1 MNDFDS
7 ALTAFKNGELIIVTD
22 DADRENEGD
31 LLLLAE
37 KASTEKVTFMV
48 RYTTGILCV
57 ALTADTARDLQ
68 LPLMAKE
75 NQDPKKTAFTI
86 SVDATAGMTT
96 GVSAEERANTV
107 RALADPK
114 STALDFIRPGHV
126 FPLIAHPGGLTA
138 RGGHTEAGIEL
149 ARLVGAREATLLS
162 EIVNDD
168 GTMAR
173 GAALVEFAREHH
185 LPIISVA
192 ELLEHQ
198 LSGSGPDSE
207 SKPDPKPDLPV
218 AHICDWAQLPLPSG
232 PWEIATYSGYSGA
245 GEHAVLRF
253 GSPASSQIADVDA
266 ITPMPMVRIHSE
278 CFTGD
283 VMHSQRCDC
292 GEQLELA
299 ISLIQNHGFGYIIY
313 LRDHEGRGIGLAE
326 KIKAYILQEQGLDT
340 VDANVQLGHAIDA
353 RNWSDATAIATSLGL
368 DKIILL
374 TNNPR
379 KIEAMVGAGFDV
391 DEHPLIV
398 PPNTFNEKYVTTKQ
412 QRLGHSTSKK
422 IGKDL

>member
-1 MNDFDS
+1 MNDFEV

-37 KASTEKVTFMV
+37 KASPEKVAFMV

-57 ALTADTARDLQ
+57 ALTADRARDLK

-75 NQDPKKTAFTI
+75 NQDPKKTAFTV
-86 SVDATAGMTT
+86 SVDAIAGMTT
-96 GVSAEERANTV
+96 GVSAEERANTA
-107 RALADPK
+107 RALADPT
-114 STALDFIRPGHV
+114 SRAEDFIRPGHI

-138 RGGHTEAGIEL
+138 RGGHTEAGIAL
-149 ARLVGAREATLLS
+149 AHLVGAGEVTLLS

-173 GAALVEFAREHH
+173 GAALAAFASEHH

-192 ELLEHQ
+192 ELLEYQ
-198 LSGSGPDSE
+198 LSTSRSKSE
-207 SKPDPKPDLPV
+207 PTPASRNPHKF
-218 AHICDWAQLPLPSG
+218 HWAQLPLPSG
-232 PWEIATYSGYSGA
+232 SWQITTYSGYSGA
-245 GEHAVLRF
+245 GEHALLRF
-253 GSPASSQIADVDA
+253 GYPESFQAALIPK
-266 ITPMPMVRIHSE
+266 ITPMVRIHSE

-283 VMHSQRCDC
+283 VMHSKRCDC

-353 RNWSDATAIATSLGL
+353 RDWSDAAAIATSLGL

-374 TNNPR
+374 TNNPS
-379 KIEAMVGAGFDV
+379 KIEAMIDAGFDV
-391 DEHPLIV
+391 EERHLMI

-412 QRLGHSTSKK
+412 QRLGHSTGKK